1 MEEVARATR
10 MANKS
15 VSVPITT
22 TGELVVEAISSAVC
36 TKSVSASDFA
46 CLTWIPASSRI
57 GVRTWII
64 RVLLLLFP
72 RNLF

>member
-1 MEEVARATR
+1 

-36 TKSVSASDFA
+36 TLSVSASDFA

-57 GVRTWII
+57 GVQDLDKTRLVAPISKEPILSYCSWQIW
-64 RVLLLLFP
+64 
-72 RNLF
+72 